1 MPRINS
7 PPEHAPP
14 SFPSGLGGRL
24 STATMVKKK
33 STLPRTQIKK
43 TLNIMRLDHSG
54 AYELLSVT
62 QEEVLDICRKCV
74 SERLTH
80 LPFGE
85 VMLRDLRSVD
95 PTAFGTEPKIQV
107 RSLCALVS
115 LDPIHAFLLPDQLI
129 LILGE
134 GADAFLHNV
143 KTRLGDLL
151 DEEEQHK
158 QRKIFRMDRQSST
171 ADGDSATTSSR
182 MGKRRHSDPTGTGSG
197 GGGGGIDERRKRYYP
212 PPASIA
218 SSHDGE
224 RPFQLIALDAL
235 FSSLCQSIEGETTL
249 VELLVK
255 DATNSKKIEHPNKD
269 TYRGLRK
276 AETELDIFKTRLIAV
291 RKAVNDFFMD
301 DKELAAMSFDSVI
314 AHYAEDA
321 DQEEAAF
328 TPFLEDQSEAEN
340 LSENL
345 LFFLDEK
352 IGKVKQAE
360 SFIDIANTNL
370 VLHLSDTNNTLLK
383 VTIMIQSITAG
394 GTICAVIA
402 GIFGMNL
409 YSGLMV
415 DGDEDT
421 TSFWIVFSVLLSFF
435 AFFMIGFY
443 YYSYKKGLLDLGMS
457 PT

>member
-1 MPRINS
+1 MPRTIT
-7 PPEHAPP
+7 PP
-14 SFPSGLGGRL
+14 SEHGAGKL
-24 STATMVKKK
+24 SAVMTKRK

-158 QRKIFRMDRQSST
+158 QRKVFKMDRQQST

-182 MGKRRHSDPTGTGSG
+182 LGKRRHSDPTGTSG
-197 GGGGGIDERRKRYYP
+197 GGCAVDEPRKRYHP
-212 PPASIA
+212 PPASVA

-255 DATNSKKIEHPNKD
+255 DATHSKKIEHPNKD

-314 AHYAEDA
+314 AHYAEDGE
-321 DQEEAAF
+321 QEEAAF

-352 IGKVKQAE
+352 IGKVRQAE

-421 TSFWIVFSVLLSFF
+421 TSFWLVFSILLAFF

-443 YYSYKKGLLDLGMS
+443 YYSYKKGLLDFGMS
-457 PT
+457 PS